1 MLRKICIVQIK
12 PRKHVPDHAD
22 YSAPTRQHGLDHTDR
37 EYICPG
43 KTHAKWGPAIQIM
56 CEILLPPLALG
67 PQSNTQGPSCTPQQG
82 SVCAGRAREAPC
94 DELYGCCSQSWDM
107 KLPLL
112 INYCKK
118 KTNRG
123 FPHRFL
129 SVRFSDRCLRRFGV
143 RAHLIGLKNICF
155 QKIKNQKFPF
165 DWSECQHAAH
175 GDFDISEILFSAKKS

>member
-1 MLRKICIVQIK
+1 MQDLHSTDEMLRKICIVQIK

-118 KTNRG
+118 KRIGG
-123 FPHRFL
+123 FHTV
-129 SVRFSDRCLRRFGV
+129 S
-143 RAHLIGLKNICF
+143 
-155 QKIKNQKFPF
+155 
-165 DWSECQHAAH
+165 
-175 GDFDISEILFSAKKS
+175 